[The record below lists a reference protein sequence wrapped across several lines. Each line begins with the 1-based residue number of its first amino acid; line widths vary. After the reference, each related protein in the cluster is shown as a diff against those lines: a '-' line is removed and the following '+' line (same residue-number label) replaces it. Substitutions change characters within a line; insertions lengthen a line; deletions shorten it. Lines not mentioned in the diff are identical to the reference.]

1 MQYFLL
7 KEGMQC
13 ILLKTGMQYNN
24 LLLGMQRKFVSSK
37 YAIFF
42 IKRGYAMYFIKNG
55 YAIKNYLVSLKSMQH
70 LFFDKVCNK
79 ILLCRKYAMF
89 LRINSTHTYYV
100 TFHDLDYLKYLIS
113 VQIYHISSIA
123 GVFSNGFLTQ
133 VQLNIRLI

>member
-1 MQYFLL
+1 MVWQEKVCNIIIFYWVCNENLFRQRMQYFLL

-100 TFHDLDYLKYLIS
+100 ILSQLDSSY
-113 VQIYHISSIA
+113 IY
-123 GVFSNGFLTQ
+123 FLY
-133 VQLNIRLI
+133 I

>member
-1 MQYFLL
+1 LVV
-7 KEGMQC
+7 GWHTTN
-13 ILLKTGMQYNN
+13 ILLPSTIDRLNGMARKSMQYNN

-100 TFHDLDYLKYLIS
+100 YDD
-113 VQIYHISSIA
+113 
-123 GVFSNGFLTQ
+123 VF
-133 VQLNIRLI
+133 II